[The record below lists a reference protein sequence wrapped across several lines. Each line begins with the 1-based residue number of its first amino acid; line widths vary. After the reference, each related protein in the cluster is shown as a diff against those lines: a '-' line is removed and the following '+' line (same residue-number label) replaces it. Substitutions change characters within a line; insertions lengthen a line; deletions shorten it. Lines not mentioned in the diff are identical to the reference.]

1 MNIVPLS
8 TQNPL
13 NHIKEFEKE
22 KRNLYE
28 ILTDILT
35 HLAKCNKI
43 QKQIKDI
50 HKIKRTEYKVNG
62 MMIQTEKNVIN
73 VFEKKI
79 F

>member
-1 MNIVPLS
+1 M
-8 TQNPL
+8 QNNTSFNL
-13 NHIKEFEKE
+13 KNHIIVFEKE
-22 KRNLYE
+22 KSNLYE

-50 HKIKRTEYKVNG
+50 HKIKGTEYKVNG